1 MHNFYILLDFEIAIY
16 RNRYKYVFL
25 RFSKNIEENHDEK
38 LAIKLSQRSQSAF
51 RYTYSDPRTESN
63 RAGKSNVTYHAPLR
77 PKARRSRNTPGQ
89 HRRCN
94 QPKIHGRHE
103 GIEYRCRIGTD
114 VSPSGYSRGANRN
127 GEDRCW
133 YSKAKR
139 FSRHSKRALRAY
151 IWRVGAGPLD
161 SARFPATTNGGYR
174 YEKGGGE
181 KRERCGSLVGCVLA
195 WVTEAVHPLP
205 SHPPA
210 PFPSTLLAFEAI

>member
-1 MHNFYILLDFEIAIY
+1 MISDVIIDVDILASFKEYQEKLRSYRLNY
-16 RNRYKYVFL
+16 RNICRPHFAVSIPIHE
-25 RFSKNIEENHDEK
+25 RSRIELEK
-38 LAIKLSQRSQSAF
+38 ATWHITRHYQ
-51 RYTYSDPRTESN
+51 
-63 RAGKSNVTYHAPLR
+63 
-77 PKARRSRNTPGQ
+77 ARRSRNTPGQ

-94 QPKIHGRHE
+94 HPKIHGWHE

-114 VSPSGYSRGANRN
+114 VSPPGYSRGANRN
-127 GEDRCW
+127 GEGRW

-151 IWRVGAGPLD
+151 IWRVGGPPD

-174 YEKGGGE
+174 YEKGSGE

-205 SHPPA
+205 SLPLT
-210 PFPSTLLAFEAI
+210 PFPPTLLAFEAI